1 MGAPGRGTAVR
12 VGCAP
17 PICYHGG
24 SFTLNEFAMPKNKR
38 PAPRKPVQQA
48 AEPDHD
54 AMAQNLVDIA
64 LEITEREDLEPAVA
78 ASREQD
84 VLTLVRRALRRK
96 HDEVLYGAID
106 LARYTD
112 PDACRWLRDKIEEEA
127 ATLRTRDGDEELE
140 VDAFMIPLFVTST
153 GGLREAEVFQDDAAF
168 EELIDSFRKA
178 GLASADARVVLVRHL
193 YDLDEVR
200 GVRYSDLQDMLR
212 EAHGAMRSKKLVAAP
227 AIEASMR
234 GWQPGLADAHEEAM
248 ELRFLLGFS
257 LKHADD
263 PFYRVPKDEETADA
277 YFEGRLARY
286 RMWAG
291 SIAPLLQRNLSRKPT
306 ELDLNFLY
314 QDLFYGA
321 MEQGVSELAM
331 LATLAEV
338 NWRLDGQD
346 LEPERI
352 KAVVAPVEAGDHAA
366 LRINLYALGGGAP
379 LATIDK
385 PVDLADD
392 LEIELEDLCDA
403 LATVGLDGILV
414 ATGFDEDGEPQGAEP
429 YLTA

>member
-1 MGAPGRGTAVR
+1 
-12 VGCAP
+12 
-17 PICYHGG
+17 
-24 SFTLNEFAMPKNKR
+24 MPKTKR
-38 PAPRKPVQQA
+38 PVPRKPVKQA
-48 AEPDHD
+48 AEPDQE
-54 AMAQNLVDIA
+54 ALAQNLVDLA
-64 LEITEREDLEPAVA
+64 LEIAEREDLEPAVLA
-78 ASREQD
+78 AREQD
-84 VLTLVRRALRRK
+84 VATLVRRALRRK
-96 HDEVLYGAID
+96 HDDVLYGAIE

-112 PDACRWLRDKIEEEA
+112 PAACRWLRDQIEEEA
-127 ATLRTRDGDEELE
+127 ANLRTRDGDEELE
-140 VDAFMIPLFVTST
+140 IDAFMIPLFVTST
-153 GGLREAEVFQDDAAF
+153 GGLVEADVFQDDAAF
-168 EELIDSFRKA
+168 EELNDSFRQA

-193 YDLDEVR
+193 YDLDEV
-200 GVRYSDLQDMLR
+200 GAVRYSDLQDMLR
-212 EAHGAMRSKKLVAAP
+212 EAMQSMRSKKLVAAP

-234 GWQPGLADAHEEAM
+234 GWQPGIADAHEEAM

-263 PFYRVPKDEETADA
+263 PFYRVPKDEEAADA

-286 RMWAG
+286 RLWAG
-291 SIAPLLQRNLSRKPT
+291 SITPLLQRNLSRTPA
-306 ELDLNFLY
+306 ELALNFLY

-346 LEPERI
+346 LEPGRI
-352 KAVVAPVEAGDHAA
+352 KAVVAPIMAPGAGSEQAV

-379 LATIDK
+379 LAAVDK

-392 LEIELEDLCDA
+392 LEIALEDLCDA
-403 LATVGLDGILV
+403 LGSVGLDGILV
-414 ATGFDEDGEPQGAEP
+414 ATGFDDDGEPQGAEP

>member
-1 MGAPGRGTAVR
+1 MK
-12 VGCAP
+12 
-17 PICYHGG
+17 
-24 SFTLNEFAMPKNKR
+24 FAMPKNKR
-38 PAPRKPVQQA
+38 PAPRKPVKQA
-48 AEPDHD
+48 AEPDHE
-54 AMAQNLVDIA
+54 ALAQSLVDIA
-64 LEITEREDLEPAVA
+64 LEITERENLEPAVL

-96 HDEVLYGAID
+96 HDEVLYGAIE

-112 PDACRWLRDKIEEEA
+112 PAACRWLRDQIEEEA
-127 ATLRTRDGDEELE
+127 ATLRSRDGDEELE
-140 VDAFMIPLFVTST
+140 IDAFMIPLFVTST
-153 GGLREAEVFQDDAAF
+153 GGLVEADVFQDDAAF
-168 EELIDSFRKA
+168 EELNDSFRQA

-193 YDLDEVR
+193 YDLDEVAS
-200 GVRYSDLQDMLR
+200 VRYSDLQDMLR
-212 EAHGAMRSKKLVAAP
+212 EAQASMRSKKLVAAP

-257 LKHADD
+257 LKHAND
-263 PFYRVPKDEETADA
+263 PFYSVPEDEAAADA
-277 YFEGRLARY
+277 FFEGRLARY

-291 SIAPLLQRNLSRKPT
+291 SIAPLLQRNLSRTPAGL
-306 ELDLNFLY
+306 ELNFLY

-321 MEQGVSELAM
+321 MEQGVAELAM

-352 KAVVAPVEAGDHAA
+352 KAVVAPIEVDQQAV

-379 LATIDK
+379 LATVDK
-385 PVDLADD
+385 PVDLSDD

-403 LATVGLDGILV
+403 LGGVGLDGILV
-414 ATGFDEDGEPQGAEP
+414 ATGFDDDGEPQGAEP
-429 YLTA
+429 YLNA

>member
-1 MGAPGRGTAVR
+1 
-12 VGCAP
+12 
-17 PICYHGG
+17 
-24 SFTLNEFAMPKNKR
+24 MPKNKR
-38 PAPRKPVQQA
+38 PAPRKSVQQA

-64 LEITEREDLEPAVA
+64 LEITEREDLDPAIMA
-78 ASREQD
+78 AREQD

-96 HDEVLYGAID
+96 HDEALYGAID

-127 ATLRTRDGDEELE
+127 ATLRIRDGDDELE

-168 EELIDSFRKA
+168 EELIDSFRNS
-178 GLASADARVVLVRHL
+178 GLASADTRVVLVRHL
-193 YDLDEVR
+193 YDLDEVQ

-212 EAHGAMRSKKLVAAP
+212 EAGASMRSKKLVAAP

-234 GWQPGLADAHEEAM
+234 GWQPGLADADEQAM
-248 ELRFLLGFS
+248 ELRYLLGFS

-263 PFYRVPKDEETADA
+263 AFYQEPEDEAAADA
-277 YFEGRLARY
+277 YFESRLARY
-286 RMWAG
+286 RLWAG
-291 SIAPLLQRNLSRKPT
+291 GIAPLLQRNLSGTPAG
-306 ELDLNFLY
+306 LDLNFLY

-321 MEQGVSELAM
+321 LEQGVAELAM

-338 NWRLDGQD
+338 NWRLDDQD
-346 LEPERI
+346 LEAERI
-352 KAVVAPVEAGDHAA
+352 KAVVAPIDNGEQAV

-379 LATIDK
+379 RATIDK
-385 PVDLADD
+385 PVDLSDD
-392 LEIELEDLCDA
+392 LEIALEDLCDA
-403 LATVGLDGILV
+403 LGTVGLDGVLV
-414 ATGFDEDGEPQGAEP
+414 ATGFDAEGEPRGAEP
-429 YLTA
+429 YLAS

>member
-1 MGAPGRGTAVR
+1 
-12 VGCAP
+12 
-17 PICYHGG
+17 
-24 SFTLNEFAMPKNKR
+24 MPKNKR
-38 PAPRKPVQQA
+38 PAPRKPVKQA
-48 AEPDHD
+48 AEPDHE
-54 AMAQNLVDIA
+54 ALAQNLVDLA
-64 LEITEREDLEPAVA
+64 LEIAEREDLEPAVLA
-78 ASREQD
+78 AREQD
-84 VLTLVRRALRRK
+84 VQTLVRRALRRK
-96 HDEVLYGAID
+96 HDEVLYGAIE

-112 PDACRWLRDKIEEEA
+112 PGACRWLRDKIEEEA
-127 ATLRTRDGDEELE
+127 ATVHAREGDEELE
-140 VDAFMIPLFVTST
+140 IDAFMIPLFVTST
-153 GGLREAEVFQDDAAF
+153 GGLVEADVFQDDAAF
-168 EELIDSFRKA
+168 EELNDSFRQA

-193 YDLDEVR
+193 YDLDEVEAL
-200 GVRYSDLQDMLR
+200 RYSDLQEMLR
-212 EAHGAMRSKKLVAAP
+212 EALQSMRSKKLVAAP

-263 PFYRVPKDEETADA
+263 PFYRVPKDEEAADA

-403 LATVGLDGILV
+403 LATVDLDGILV
-414 ATGFDEDGEPQGAEP
+414 ATGFDDDGEPQGAEP

>member
-1 MGAPGRGTAVR
+1 
-12 VGCAP
+12 
-17 PICYHGG
+17 
-24 SFTLNEFAMPKNKR
+24 MPKNKR
-38 PAPRKPVQQA
+38 PAPRKPVKQA
-48 AEPDHD
+48 AEPDHE
-54 AMAQNLVDIA
+54 ALAQSLVDIA
-64 LEITEREDLEPAVA
+64 LEITEREDLEPAVL

-96 HDEVLYGAID
+96 HDEVLYGAIE

-112 PDACRWLRDKIEEEA
+112 PAACRWLRDQIEEEA
-127 ATLRTRDGDEELE
+127 ATLRSRDGDEELE
-140 VDAFMIPLFVTST
+140 IDAFMIPLFVTST
-153 GGLREAEVFQDDAAF
+153 GGLVEADVFQDDAAF
-168 EELIDSFRKA
+168 EELNDSFRQA

-193 YDLDEVR
+193 YDLDEVET
-200 GVRYSDLQDMLR
+200 VRYSDLQDMLR
-212 EAHGAMRSKKLVAAP
+212 EAQASMRSKKLVAAP

-263 PFYRVPKDEETADA
+263 PFYSVPKDEAAADA
-277 YFEGRLARY
+277 FFEGRLARY

-291 SIAPLLQRNLSRKPT
+291 SIAPLLQRNLSRTPAGL
-306 ELDLNFLY
+306 ELNFLY

-321 MEQGVSELAM
+321 MEQGIAELAM

-346 LEPERI
+346 LEPARI
-352 KAVVAPVEAGDHAA
+352 KAVVAPLEVGEQAV

-379 LATIDK
+379 LATVDK

-392 LEIELEDLCDA
+392 LEIEMEDLCDA
-403 LATVGLDGILV
+403 LGGVGLDGILV
-414 ATGFDEDGEPQGAEP
+414 ATGFDDEGEPQGAEP
-429 YLTA
+429 YLNA

>member
-1 MGAPGRGTAVR
+1 
-12 VGCAP
+12 
-17 PICYHGG
+17 
-24 SFTLNEFAMPKNKR
+24 MPKNKR
-38 PAPRKPVQQA
+38 PVPRKSAKQA
-48 AEPDHD
+48 EEPDFE
-54 AMAQNLVDIA
+54 ALAQNMVDLA
-64 LEITEREDLEPAVA
+64 LEITEREDLEPAVLA
-78 ASREQD
+78 AREQD
-84 VLTLVRRALRRK
+84 VVNLVRRALRRK
-96 HDEVLYGAID
+96 HDEVLYGAIE

-112 PDACRWLRDKIEEEA
+112 PAACRWLRDQIEEEA

-140 VDAFMIPLFVTST
+140 IDAFMIPLFVTST
-153 GGLREAEVFQDDAAF
+153 GGLVEADVFQDEAAF
-168 EELIDSFRKA
+168 EELNDSFRQA

-193 YDLDEVR
+193 YDLDEA
-200 GVRYSDLQDMLR
+200 GAVRYSDLQDMLR
-212 EAHGAMRSKKLVAAP
+212 EALQSFRSKKLVAAP
-227 AIEASMR
+227 AIEESMR
-234 GWQPGLADAHEEAM
+234 GWEPGIADAHEEAM

-263 PFYRVPKDEETADA
+263 PFYRVPKDEAAADA

-321 MEQGVSELAM
+321 MAQGVSELAM

-352 KAVVAPVEAGDHAA
+352 KAVVAPIMARVEGEEQAV
-366 LRINLYALGGGAP
+366 LRINLYALKGGAP
-379 LATIDK
+379 LATVDK

-403 LATVGLDGILV
+403 LGGIGLDGILV
-414 ATGFDEDGEPQGAEP
+414 ATGFDDDGEPQGAEP

>member
-1 MGAPGRGTAVR
+1 M
-12 VGCAP
+12 
-17 PICYHGG
+17 
-24 SFTLNEFAMPKNKR
+24 TLYDFAMPKNKR
-38 PAPRKPVQQA
+38 PAPRKPVKQA
-48 AEPDHD
+48 VEPDHE
-54 AMAQNLVDIA
+54 ALAQNLVDLA
-64 LEITEREDLEPAVA
+64 LEIAEREDLEPAVLA
-78 ASREQD
+78 AREQD
-84 VLTLVRRALRRK
+84 VQTLVRRALRRK
-96 HDEVLYGAID
+96 HDEVLYGAIE

-112 PDACRWLRDKIEEEA
+112 PGACRWLRDKIEEEA
-127 ATLRTRDGDEELE
+127 ATVHAHEGDEEVE
-140 VDAFMIPLFVTST
+140 IDAFMIPLFVTST
-153 GGLREAEVFQDDAAF
+153 GGLVEADVFQDDAAF
-168 EELIDSFRKA
+168 EELNDSFRQA

-193 YDLDEVR
+193 YDLDEVEA
-200 GVRYSDLQDMLR
+200 VRYSDLQEMLR
-212 EAHGAMRSKKLVAAP
+212 EALQSMRSKKMVAAP

-263 PFYRVPKDEETADA
+263 PFYRVPKDEEAADA

-346 LEPERI
+346 LEPQRI

-414 ATGFDEDGEPQGAEP
+414 ATGFDDDGEPQGAEP

>member
-1 MGAPGRGTAVR
+1 
-12 VGCAP
+12 
-17 PICYHGG
+17 
-24 SFTLNEFAMPKNKR
+24 MPKNKR
-38 PAPRKPVQQA
+38 PAPRKTVKQA
-48 AEPDHD
+48 AEPDHE
-54 AMAQNLVDIA
+54 ALAQNLVDLA
-64 LEITEREDLEPAVA
+64 LEIAEREDLEPAVLA
-78 ASREQD
+78 AREQD
-84 VLTLVRRALRRK
+84 VQTLVRRALRRK
-96 HDEVLYGAID
+96 HDEVLYGAIE

-112 PDACRWLRDKIEEEA
+112 PAAFRWLRDKIEEEA
-127 ATLRTRDGDEELE
+127 ATVHARDGDEELE
-140 VDAFMIPLFVTST
+140 IDAFMIPLFVTST
-153 GGLREAEVFQDDAAF
+153 GGLQEAHVFQDDAAF
-168 EELIDSFRKA
+168 EELNDSFRQA

-193 YDLDEVR
+193 YDLDEVEA
-200 GVRYSDLQDMLR
+200 VRYSDLQDMLR
-212 EAHGAMRSKKLVAAP
+212 EALQSMRSKKLAAAP

-257 LKHADD
+257 LKHAND
-263 PFYRVPKDEETADA
+263 PFYRVPKDEEAADA

-286 RMWAG
+286 RLWAG
-291 SIAPLLQRNLSRKPT
+291 SIAPLLQRNLSPT
-306 ELDLNFLY
+306 PSELDLNFLY

-321 MEQGVSELAM
+321 MEQGVAELAM

-346 LEPERI
+346 LEPGRI
-352 KAVVAPVEAGDHAA
+352 KAVVAPIEADEQAV

-379 LATIDK
+379 LATVDK

-403 LATVGLDGILV
+403 LGTVGLDGILV
-414 ATGFDEDGEPQGAEP
+414 ATGFDDDGEPQGAEP